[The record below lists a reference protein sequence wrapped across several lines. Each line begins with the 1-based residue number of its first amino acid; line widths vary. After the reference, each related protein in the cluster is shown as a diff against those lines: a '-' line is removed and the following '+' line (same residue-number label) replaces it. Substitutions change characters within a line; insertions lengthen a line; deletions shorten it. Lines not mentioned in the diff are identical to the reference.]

1 MDTLLTEIM
10 MFGTAG
16 SARKAGA
23 QYYCKDNMR
32 PAEHLAASFRMET
45 QPRSL
50 LEQYINHN

>member
-1 MDTLLTEIM
+1 M

-32 PAEHLAASFRMET
+32 PAEHLAAQLLKRNT
-45 QPRSL
+45 TPLTPRII
-50 LEQYINHN
+50 Y